1 MNVTNWLKGVAPIES
16 ITPSTRMK
24 LNFYELHDGHGKP
37 YYLNEIK
44 ISDVEKIWEER
55 SQSSLDLPLPEGLAL
70 RKEIDLPNEFM

>member
-1 MNVTNWLKGVAPIES
+1 MVGTTKNGELG
-16 ITPSTRMK
+16 MK

-55 SQSSLDLPLPEGLAL
+55 SHCSLDLHLPKGLAL
-70 RKEIDLPNEFM
+70 RKEIDIPKELL